1 MEHRRFWGA
10 VKTLCKIVQSWIHVI
25 IHWSKPIEN
34 STPRVNPK
42 VNCGEK
48 INTKE
53 GIKIGNE
60 ENIGRTSST

>member
-1 MEHRRFWGA
+1 
-10 VKTLCKIVQSWIHVI
+10 L
-25 IHWSKPIEN
+25 SKPIGN

-42 VNCGEK
+42 VNYGEK

-60 ENIGRTSST
+60 ENIGTTLMT